1 MDIFI
6 IGFALFAMFFGA
18 GNLIFPPILG
28 HDYGSLWL
36 LSGVSFS
43 FMAVGL
49 TTVALIS
56 VAKKYGDMFRFTS
69 LAGDKLSKIIIIV
82 VLSCIGPINA
92 MPRTSATT
100 MEIFQAIGFNI
111 NPLLFSFVFFS
122 FVAFFAF
129 RENSVVDLIGKFM
142 TPILLL
148 CLGTLFISG
157 IINPIGEISKN
168 QIPTTNVISNSM
180 IEGYNTMDSLATLA
194 FTIVIVKSL
203 TSKGYKKDLIKKT
216 IQASLI
222 AVVFLSIV
230 YIGLAYLGATTSTVI
245 SKEISRVDLLIFIA
259 DSLIG
264 DVGKII
270 LGLAMM
276 MACFTTATGLATSIS
291 EIFSDFTKN
300 KISYKTSVFFSCIVS
315 AILSVFGVESIVNL
329 AVPLLIFIYPLV
341 ILLIIYN
348 LFDKGVDPIILKSTF
363 TVVSIV
369 CLLQAIKDMINTI
382 GDVFS
387 LNMGIFQKI
396 ADFLGSLVSLLPFES
411 LGFPWIIPFLITF
424 VLAFIYSRIRKQKA

>member
-142 TPILLL
+142 TPILIL
-148 CLGTLFISG
+148 CLGTL
-157 IINPIGEISKN
+157 N
-168 QIPTTNVISNSM
+168 
-180 IEGYNTMDSLATLA
+180 
-194 FTIVIVKSL
+194 
-203 TSKGYKKDLIKKT
+203 IK
-216 IQASLI
+216 
-222 AVVFLSIV
+222 
-230 YIGLAYLGATTSTVI
+230 
-245 SKEISRVDLLIFIA
+245 
-259 DSLIG
+259 
-264 DVGKII
+264 
-270 LGLAMM
+270 
-276 MACFTTATGLATSIS
+276 
-291 EIFSDFTKN
+291 
-300 KISYKTSVFFSCIVS
+300 
-315 AILSVFGVESIVNL
+315 
-329 AVPLLIFIYPLV
+329 
-341 ILLIIYN
+341 
-348 LFDKGVDPIILKSTF
+348 
-363 TVVSIV
+363 
-369 CLLQAIKDMINTI
+369 
-382 GDVFS
+382 
-387 LNMGIFQKI
+387 
-396 ADFLGSLVSLLPFES
+396 
-411 LGFPWIIPFLITF
+411 
-424 VLAFIYSRIRKQKA
+424 